1 MTDFFGALQTQG
13 FLQHAAMAALLA
25 SFGCGIVGTF
35 VVVKRIGYIAGGI
48 AHSVLGGLGIA
59 YYMGAAPSVGAMV
72 AAIVAALIIGGVSLR
87 WKQHE
92 DIIIGALW
100 AVGMA
105 VGIVFISQTPGYN
118 VDLMSYLFGNIL
130 MVSRLDLYV
139 MAALDA
145 IVATLVAL
153 FHKQIVAVC
162 FDEEFAR
169 IRGVNVGAVYLML
182 LGMVAVTVVSLVQ
195 VVGLILVI
203 ALLTLPAAI
212 AGQFVRSIA
221 AMIVLACALGAA
233 FGFAGLGISYAS
245 NLPSG
250 ATIILVAGAAY
261 LLSLGI
267 SRFLRWRIA
276 RQQPS

>member
-1 MTDFFGALQTQG
+1 MIDFFGALLTQG
-13 FLQHAAMAALLA
+13 FLQNAAMAALLA
-25 SFGCGIVGTF
+25 SVGCGIVGTF

-59 YYMGAAPSVGAMV
+59 YYMGAAPSMGAMV

-92 DIIIGALW
+92 DTIIGALW

-153 FHKQIVAVC
+153 FYKQIVAVC

-212 AGQFVRSIA
+212 AGQFVGSIA
-221 AMIVLACALGAA
+221 AMIAVACAVGAV

-245 NLPSG
+245 DLPSG

-267 SRFLRWRIA
+267 ARLRWRIV